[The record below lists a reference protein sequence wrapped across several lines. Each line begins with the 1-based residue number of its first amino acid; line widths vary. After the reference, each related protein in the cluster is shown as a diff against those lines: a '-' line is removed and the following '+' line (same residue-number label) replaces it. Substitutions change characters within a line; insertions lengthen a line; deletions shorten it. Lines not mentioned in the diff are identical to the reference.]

1 MKHKLQKIPSL
12 SEFTHYRRSC
22 LRLRFKTPL
31 GWALLLGLLLLN
43 TSAAQASLV
52 KVESFWQSTISFF
65 SLETTAF
72 LESTSF
78 TGIGAETISVTS
90 FDLLFIDNRTTDP
103 GLFLT
108 AELSP
113 SNEVFIHFING
124 AVSTYSASR
133 VNLDPG
139 NTFFVINPSLGRLSR
154 EFPLVGQSNYT
165 LQSGSVVTLPSV
177 SPVPVPAAVWLFGTA
192 LVGFVGFGR
201 RGKLA

>member
-12 SEFTHYRRSC
+12 SAFTHYRR
-22 LRLRFKTPL
+22 LRLRLHFKTPL
-31 GWALLLGLLLLN
+31 GWALLGLLLLS
-43 TSAAQASLV
+43 TTPAQASLV
-52 KVESFWQSTISFF
+52 KVESFWLSTSTIF

-124 AVSTYSASR
+124 AVSTYAASR

-165 LQSGSVVTLPSV
+165 LQSGSVVTLPSA
-177 SPVPVPAAVWLFGTA
+177 VPVPAAVWLFGTA
-192 LVGFVGFGR
+192 LIGFVVISR
-201 RGKLA
+201 RTKVA